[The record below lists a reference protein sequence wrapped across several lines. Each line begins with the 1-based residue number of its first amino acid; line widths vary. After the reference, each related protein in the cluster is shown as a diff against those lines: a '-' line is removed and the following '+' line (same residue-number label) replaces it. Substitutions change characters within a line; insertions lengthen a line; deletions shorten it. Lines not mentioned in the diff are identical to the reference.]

1 MHGDRHQREREN
13 ALERFKKGEATIL
26 VSTDVIGRGIDIKNV
41 KTVINFDLPQKVT
54 EYNNRIGRTA
64 RIGHSGRAIS
74 FYDPNIDAPIARR
87 LCKSK
92 SHADIYDSKTY
103 SVLGYAGQHI
113 PEFLKDDAFYKFDWD
128 LQQQVLQKNEPV
140 VSFDPNEIW

>member
-1 MHGDRHQREREN
+1 MVQLQKTPPKFHFLGIKFGKIVEAMHGDRHQREREN

-74 FYDPNIDAPIARR
+74 FYDPNVDAPIARR

-92 SHADIYDSKTY
+92 SAKGWMHVGKI
-103 SVLGYAGQHI
+103 
-113 PEFLKDDAFYKFDWD
+113 LKDS
-128 LQQQVLQKNEPV
+128 P
-140 VSFDPNEIW
+140 